1 MKLYFLTIAFL
12 SISIPSFAQQAAQ
25 STGDFNYWATYSYD
39 KEGDKICYMFTT
51 PTKSSVKIP
60 GRGDTFLVVTNNLAE
75 ATFGVVNIQSGFKYK
90 KDVPVTVK
98 IGKEIFTFT
107 SFGDMAWV
115 KDGDDIRI
123 CTQQLCSADTCEHA
137 AEFRADA
144 LTGNFI
150 QKRGICMDG
159 SGGFCLNVEIK
170 H

>member
-1 MKLYFLTIAFL
+1 MKLFFLTIAFL

-75 ATFGVVNIQSGFKYK
+75 ATFGIVNIQSGFKYK

-115 KDGDDIRI
+115 KDGDDKVVNAMIK
-123 CTQQLCSADTCEHA
+123 
-137 AEFRADA
+137 
-144 LTGNFI
+144 GNFAEVSGETEDGKKVTDTFSLSGFTKANK
-150 QKRGICMDG
+150 QLNKICAQ
-159 SGGFCLNVEIK
+159 
-170 H
+170 